1 MKVDPETARP
11 ADPVHRNLDFRRSLP
26 EPRGGFGRPAQIEER
41 GKRQKTTPYTGKQES
56 EDIHN
61 SVHSF
66 TQHLLR
72 AYRIS
77 NTSKTQTHVFIIY
90 S

>member
-1 MKVDPETARP
+1 MDPETAWP

-26 EPRGGFGRPAQIEER
+26 EPRGGFGKPAQIEER
-41 GKRQKTTPYTGKQES
+41 GKRQKTTSYTGKQES
-56 EDIHN
+56 EDLHN

-66 TQHLLR
+66 TKHLLR
-72 AYRIS
+72 AYCIS
-77 NTSKTQTHVFIIY
+77 NTSKTQTQIFTVY